1 VPGADDRNGVR
12 PLEERTAEIKDV
24 RLRYYV
30 GGDGPPLLLV
40 HGLAGAASNWTE
52 VVPRL
57 ARSFRLLVPDLPGH
71 AGSTAFPAVTSLDP
85 FADRL
90 ARLAALEEMES
101 LAVVGHS
108 LGGLIGLRL
117 AVNFPKQVPALVLTA
132 AAGIR
137 SSTREAERYLA
148 AAALLR
154 PSRRYSRHRYAI
166 AQSRLLRTIVFGY
179 FGASDPAALSDE
191 AVDGLLAGLAV
202 HTDTASARR
211 ALVRDDP
218 RLDLAR
224 VACPVYLLWGARDN
238 QVTVDD
244 AFEYARRLHAPLRM
258 ISDCGHLLIAERPDA
273 CARAIEDFLLRP
285 GSGARRTP
293 TRARTA
299 RPASR
304 RAP

>member
-1 VPGADDRNGVR
+1 VAGADDRNGLP
-12 PLEERTAEIKDV
+12 PLDERSAEIKDV

-30 GGDGPPLLLV
+30 GGDGPPLILV

-52 VVPRL
+52 VAERL
-57 ARSFRLLVPDLPGH
+57 AGSFRLLVPDLPGH
-71 AGSTAFPAVTSLDP
+71 AGSTAFPTVTTLDP

-90 ARLAALEEMES
+90 ARLAALEEMDR
-101 LAVVGHS
+101 AAIVGHS

-117 AVNFPKQVPALVLTA
+117 AVNVPERVSALVLTA

-154 PSRRYSRHRYAI
+154 PSRRYSRHRNAV
-166 AQSRLLRTIVFGY
+166 ARSRLLRALVFGY
-179 FGASDPAALSDE
+179 FGASDPPAMSDR
-191 AVDGLLAGLAV
+191 AVDGFLAGLGV

-218 RLDLAR
+218 RLDLER
-224 VACPVYLLWGARDN
+224 VNCPVFLLWGARDN

-244 AFEYARRLHAPLRM
+244 AFEYARRLRAPLRLVA
-258 ISDCGHLLIAERPDA
+258 DCGHLLIGERPDA
-273 CARAIEDFLLRP
+273 CAAAIEDFLLNGVR
-285 GSGARRTP
+285 
-293 TRARTA
+293 
-299 RPASR
+299 
-304 RAP
+304 